1 MTLENFKEIYS
12 QPKYTINDLINKM
25 VETADL
31 YAEAKY
37 HIAEAQY
44 YPEITYYHEKA
55 SHMFKRLCWLAD
67 KIKEK
72 IADGD

>member
-1 MTLENFKEIYS
+1 MTLEIFKEIYS
-12 QPKYTINDLINKM
+12 QPKYNAEQLIDKM

-31 YAEAKY
+31 FAMASY
-37 HIAEAQY
+37 HKGEAQNPVDYDY
-44 YPEITYYHEKA
+44 YSRTA
-55 SHMFKRLCWLAD
+55 GQMFERLCWLAD